1 MKFRLFCMLLL
12 MLAQATANAQ
22 NGCPVI
28 PQPALAKEVTA
39 GFVLNKSTALIVDDE
54 SLLPAANYLQKQ
66 LLLQNAIPLS
76 IQPKAMGANIR
87 LSLTKKMVAESYHLN
102 MNAQQI
108 HISGADEA
116 SVFYGIISL
125 LQLAATTKNNSGNL
139 ILQCWNIED
148 QPAYG
153 WRGLMLDESRHF
165 FGIDK
170 VKSILNWMAFYK
182 LNRFHWH
189 LTDEPAWRI
198 EIKNYPQLAL
208 VGGIGSYTNPNAPAQ
223 FYTQEQIAEII
234 RYAGER
240 HITVIPEID
249 MPGHATAA
257 NKAYPQ
263 FSGGGSEKH
272 PEFTFH
278 PGKDETYNYLTNILR
293 EVNTLFP
300 SRMLHLG
307 GDEVSFGNDKWLADP
322 DVKKLMARKQL
333 KTVQEVEQYFMQ
345 RMADSVYAM
354 NAKLLAW
361 DEVANM
367 NLPKKQTI
375 VFWWRHDKPQQ
386 LETTLNNG
394 YQTVLCPRLP
404 FYFDFVQDSTH
415 SVGRKWNK
423 AYSPLEDVYNF
434 NAANQPGVKAANRN
448 QILGVQAN
456 VWTEVITDHY
466 RLDYMLYP
474 RIAALAETAWSSA
487 ETKSYPSF
495 VQNLKQHFL
504 LYNKERINYFNP
516 FKK

>member
-1 MKFRLFCMLLL
+1 MKFKLFAAFLLAL
-12 MLAQATANAQ
+12 FQVLAHAQ
-22 NGCPVI
+22 HICPVI
-28 PQPALAKEVTA
+28 PQPSVSAEVPA
-39 GFVLNKSTALIVDDE
+39 FFVLNKGTAIVVDDE
-54 SLLPAANYLQKQ
+54 SLLPAARYLQKQ
-66 LLLQNAIPLS
+66 LLSQNKIPLA
-76 IQPKAMGANIR
+76 IQQKAKVAPIR
-87 LSLTKKMVAESYHLN
+87 LSLSKKAGAESYQLE
-102 MNAQQI
+102 MNAQEI
-108 HISGADEA
+108 RISGAGNQA
-116 SVFYGIISL
+116 VFYGVVSL
-125 LQLAATTKNNSGNL
+125 LQLTSSAKISPGSL
-139 ILQCWNIED
+139 LVKCWNIED
-148 QPAYG
+148 RPAYG

-165 FGIDK
+165 FGVEK

-198 EIKNYPQLAL
+198 EIKNYPRLAL
-208 VGGIGSYTNPNAPAQ
+208 VGGIGSYTNPYTPAQ
-223 FYTQEQIAEII
+223 FYTQEQVTEIVQ
-234 RYAGER
+234 YAAER
-240 HITVIPEID
+240 HIMVIPEID

-257 NKAYPQ
+257 NIAYPQ

-278 PGKDETYNYLTNILR
+278 PGKEGTYTYLTDILR
-293 EVNTLFP
+293 EVNALFP
-300 SRMLHLG
+300 ARMLHLG

-322 DVKKLMARKQL
+322 DVKSLMARKQL

-361 DEVANM
+361 DEVADM
-367 NLPKKQTI
+367 NLPKKETI

-386 LETTLNNG
+386 LQTTLEKG
-394 YQTVLCPRLP
+394 YQTVLCPRIP

-415 SVGRKWNK
+415 SLGRKWNK
-423 AYSPLEDVYNF
+423 AYSGLQDVYDF
-434 NAANQPGVKAANRN
+434 KAANLQGVNSSNQN

-456 VWTEVITDHY
+456 VWTETIADNY

-474 RIAALAETAWSSA
+474 RIAALAETAWSSNGKKNY
-487 ETKSYPSF
+487 TSF

-504 LYNKERINYFNP
+504 LYNNERINYFNP

>member
-1 MKFRLFCMLLL
+1 MKFKLFYVLLL
-12 MLAQATANAQ
+12 ILFQTEVGAQ
-22 NGCPVI
+22 NICPVI
-28 PQPALAKEVTA
+28 PQPLAARELPA
-39 GFVLNKSTALIVDDE
+39 SFVLNTQTALIVDDE
-54 SLLPAANYLQKQ
+54 SLLPVARYFQQQ
-66 LLLQNAIPLS
+66 LLQQHKIPLS
-76 IQPKAMGANIR
+76 IHAKASGPYIR
-87 LSLTKKMVAESYHLN
+87 FSLSKKLASEFYRLDMD
-102 MNAQQI
+102 AQQI
-108 HISGADEA
+108 QISGADES

-125 LQLAATTKNNSGNL
+125 LQLASPAKQQSGNL
-139 ILQCWNIED
+139 VLKCWSIED
-148 QPAYG
+148 RPAYR

-165 FGIDK
+165 FGMDK

-198 EIKNYPQLAL
+198 EIKNYPRLAL
-208 VGGIGSYTNPNAPAQ
+208 VGGIGSYTNPHTPAQ
-223 FYTQEQIAEII
+223 FYTQEQIAEIVS
-234 RYAGER
+234 YAAER

-257 NKAYPQ
+257 NNAYPE
-263 FSGGGSEKH
+263 FSGGGSDKH

-278 PGKDETYNYLTNILR
+278 PGKEATYTYLTDILR
-293 EVNTLFP
+293 EVNAVCP

-322 DVKKLMARKQL
+322 DVRNLMAHKQL

-361 DEVANM
+361 DEVAAM

-386 LETTLNNG
+386 LQTTLNNG
-394 YQTVLCPRLP
+394 YQTVLCPRIP

-415 SVGRKWNK
+415 TAGRKWNK
-423 AYSPLEDVYNF
+423 AYSGLKEVYDF
-434 NAANQPGVKAANRN
+434 NATTLPGVNKVNLQ

-456 VWTEVITDHY
+456 VWTETIADNY

-474 RIAALAETAWSSA
+474 RIAALAETAWSSTEKKNYA
-487 ETKSYPSF
+487 SF

-504 LYNKERINYFNP
+504 LYNNERINYFNP

>member
-1 MKFRLFCMLLL
+1 MKFRLFCVLLL
-12 MLAQATANAQ
+12 MLAQATMNAQ

-28 PQPALAKEVTA
+28 PQPALAKEVKA
-39 GFVLNKSTALIVDDE
+39 GFVLNKNTALIVDDA

-76 IQPKAMGANIR
+76 IQPNGIGAYIR
-87 LSLTKKMVAESYHLN
+87 LSLTKKMVAESYQLN
-102 MNAQQI
+102 MNARQI

-125 LQLAATTKNNSGNL
+125 LQLAATSQNKSGNL
-139 ILQCWNIED
+139 MLQCWNIED
-148 QPAYG
+148 RPAYG

-223 FYTQEQIAEII
+223 FYTQDQIAEII
-234 RYAGER
+234 RYAEER

-278 PGKDETYNYLTNILR
+278 PGKEETYNYLTNILR
-293 EVNTLFP
+293 EVNALFP

-322 DVKKLMARKQL
+322 DVKQLMARRQL

-345 RMADSVYAM
+345 RMADSVYAL

-448 QILGVQAN
+448 QVLGVQAN
-456 VWTEVITDHY
+456 VWTETMADSY

-487 ETKSYPSF
+487 ERKNYPSF
-495 VQNLKQHFL
+495 VRNLKQHFL

>member
-1 MKFRLFCMLLL
+1 MKFRLIAALLL
-12 MLAQATANAQ
+12 TLFQAEARTQ
-22 NGCPVI
+22 SICPVI
-28 PQPALAKEVTA
+28 PQPSVSTEIPA
-39 GFVLNKSTALIVDDE
+39 FFSLNKGVAIVIDDE
-54 SLLPAANYLQKQ
+54 SLLPAARYLQKQ
-66 LLLQNAIPLS
+66 LLLQNKMPLA
-76 IQPKAMGANIR
+76 IQPKASGPHIR
-87 LSLTKKMVAESYHLN
+87 LSLSKKNRAESYQLE
-102 MNAQQI
+102 MNAKGI
-108 HISGADEA
+108 HISGPGNQA
-116 SVFYGIISL
+116 VFYGVISL
-125 LQLAATTKNNSGNL
+125 LQLTSSVKSSQGSL
-139 ILQCWNIED
+139 LVKCWNIED
-148 QPAYG
+148 YPVYG

-165 FGIDK
+165 FGMEK

-198 EIKNYPQLAL
+198 EIKNYPRLAL
-208 VGGIGSYTNPNAPAQ
+208 VGGIGSYTNPYTPAQ
-223 FYTQEQIAEII
+223 FYTQEQVAEIVQ
-234 RYAGER
+234 YAAER

-257 NKAYPQ
+257 NNAYPQ

-278 PGKDETYNYLTNILR
+278 PGKEGTYSYLTDILR
-293 EVNTLFP
+293 EINTLFP
-300 SRMLHLG
+300 ARMLHLG

-322 DVKKLMARKQL
+322 DVKSLMVRKKL

-361 DEVANM
+361 DEVAGM
-367 NLPKKQTI
+367 DLPKKETI

-386 LETTLNNG
+386 LQTTLDKG
-394 YQTVLCPRLP
+394 YQTVLCPRIP

-415 SVGRKWNK
+415 SLGRKWNK
-423 AYSPLEDVYNF
+423 AYSGLQDVYDF
-434 NAANQPGVKAANRN
+434 NAGNLQGVNSSNQN

-456 VWTEVITDHY
+456 VWTETIADNH

-474 RIAALAETAWSSA
+474 RIAALAETAWSGNDKKNY
-487 ETKSYPSF
+487 TSF
-495 VQNLKQHFL
+495 IQNLKQHFL
-504 LYNKERINYFNP
+504 LYNNERINYFNP

>member
-1 MKFRLFCMLLL
+1 MRFRFLYVLLL
-12 MLAQATANAQ
+12 MLFQVTVSAQSF
-22 NGCPVI
+22 CPVI
-28 PQPALAKEVTA
+28 PQPATAKEVGA
-39 GFVLNKSTALIVDDE
+39 VFQLNKSTALVVDDV
-54 SLLPAANYLQKQ
+54 SLLPAAHYLQKQ
-66 LLLQNAIPLS
+66 LLIQNKIPVS
-76 IQPKAMGANIR
+76 IHAKATGPHIR
-87 LSLTKKMVAESYHLN
+87 LSMSKKAGSESYQLD
-102 MNAQQI
+102 MNARQI
-108 HISGADEA
+108 HISGADDQA
-116 SVFYGIISL
+116 MFYGVISL
-125 LQLAATTKNNSGNL
+125 LQLASQTKNSSGNL
-139 ILQCWNIED
+139 VLKCWEIED
-148 QPAYG
+148 RPIYG

-165 FGIDK
+165 FGMDK

-198 EIKNYPQLAL
+198 EIKNYPRLAL
-208 VGGIGSYTNPNAPAQ
+208 VGGIGSYTDPNTPAQ
-223 FYTQEQIAEII
+223 FYTQEQMAEII
-234 RYAGER
+234 QYAAER
-240 HITVIPEID
+240 HIVVIPEID

-257 NKAYPQ
+257 NSAYPA

-278 PGKDETYNYLTNILR
+278 PGKETTYSYLSDILK
-293 EVNTLFP
+293 EVNALFP

-307 GDEVSFGNDKWLADP
+307 GDEVSFGNDKWLADA
-322 DVKKLMARKQL
+322 DVKSLMARKNL

-345 RMADSVYAM
+345 RMADSVYSM

-367 NLPKKQTI
+367 NLPKKETI
-375 VFWWRHDKPQQ
+375 IFWWRHDKPQQ
-386 LETTLNNG
+386 LQAALNNG

-423 AYSPLEDVYNF
+423 AYSGLQDVYDF
-434 NAANQPGVKAANRN
+434 NAANLPGVNADNQN

-456 VWTEVITDHY
+456 VWTETISDNY

-474 RIAALAETAWSSA
+474 RIAALAETAWSPTA
-487 ETKSYPSF
+487 KKNYTAF
-495 VQNLKQHFL
+495 VQNLKQHFF
-504 LYNKERINYFNP
+504 LYSNEGINYFNP